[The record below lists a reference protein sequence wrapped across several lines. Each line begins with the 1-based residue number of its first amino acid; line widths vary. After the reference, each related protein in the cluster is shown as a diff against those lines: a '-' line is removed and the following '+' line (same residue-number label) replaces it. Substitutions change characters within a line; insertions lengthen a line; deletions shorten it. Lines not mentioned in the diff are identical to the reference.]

1 MGVPPSVGLSKNYL
15 STTPHRTSSVDLSAE
30 GLGKA
35 VLRFRQSKYFR
46 PFYLG
51 ILGLVVTGLFYLTG
65 GSEITFCLGALA
77 MPAAVLVIPYWLGER
92 SLKNFAINA
101 APVFVIALLLV
112 AAFQTNAIL
121 SQGPPALT
129 SGNDPLTPNRSLPH
143 FSFWDGTVEPYQGAA
158 NQNYTFRVRLKVVNA
173 TGAVIPHPS
182 NLTIVTN
189 LSQSG
194 DLLGGNLVAV
204 PMLEDPS
211 QTNFSNGTWYIAEQK
226 LPSAIYAF
234 RFWVND
240 TNANNTVVS
249 SVVLGPLNASSVTYY
264 LATAEVTLVNLIFPV
279 SFYFIIVFMYWYTI
293 RMRRM
298 RERMAARTQGE
309 KLDFE
314 KPPAKGGGAKEDA
327 GPAPPRD
334 LAAKTTKKK
343 PAAFTCTNCGAD
355 VTEDD
360 AKCPKCGAVFED

>member
-1 MGVPPSVGLSKNYL
+1 M
-15 STTPHRTSSVDLSAE
+15 DLSAE
-30 GLGKA
+30 SLGKA

-65 GSEITFCLGALA
+65 GSEVTFCLGALA
-77 MPAAVLVIPYWLGER
+77 MPTAVLVIPYWLGER

-129 SGNDPLTPNRSLPH
+129 SGVDPLTPNRSLPH
-143 FSFWDGTVEPYQGAA
+143 FSFWNGTVEPYQGAA
-158 NQNYTFRVRLKVVNA
+158 DQNYTFRVRLKTINA
-173 TGAVIPHPS
+173 TGAVVPHPT
-182 NLTIVTN
+182 NITIVTN

-194 DLLGGNLVAV
+194 DLLGGDLLVV
-204 PMLEDPS
+204 PMREDS
-211 QTNFSNGTWYIAEQK
+211 TQTDFSNGTWYLAEQK
-226 LPSAIYAF
+226 LPAAIYAF

-240 TNANNTVVS
+240 TNVNNTVVS
-249 SVVLGPLNASSVTYY
+249 TVVIGPLNASPATYY
-264 LATAEVTLVNLIFPV
+264 FATAEVTLVNLIFPV

-293 RMRRM
+293 RMRKM
-298 RERMAARTQGE
+298 RERMTDRTRGE
-309 KLDFE
+309 PLDLE
-314 KPPAKGGGAKEDA
+314 KGPAKGETAKEGE

-334 LAAKTTKKK
+334 ALSKTTKKK

-360 AKCPKCGAVFED
+360 EKCPKCGAVFED